1 MITIGILNMI
11 KTVEKKINSMN
22 AKTLT
27 SVRESI
33 DNIEEIVGTIIADQ
47 LRSKFWRQARFLE
60 LI

>member
-1 MITIGILNMI
+1 MMAIGLLNLI

-33 DNIEEIVGTIIADQ
+33 DNVEATVGTIIADQ
-47 LRSKFWRQARFLE
+47 LRSKFWKQARALE